1 MTTKLE
7 PVTRTGE
14 DLRTAPAVVHRLRG
28 VAASRMEEALAE
40 LPRIARRLRT
50 LLLVLCI
57 SIPAFLVALVAILWH
72 LAS

>member
-1 MTTKLE
+1 
-7 PVTRTGE
+7 
-14 DLRTAPAVVHRLRG
+14 
-28 VAASRMEEALAE
+28 MEEALAE

-57 SIPAFLVALVAILWH
+57 SIPAFLVALVAIQWH